1 MKSFLLFS
9 LISISPS
16 LKVENWV
23 VDSWAI
29 DESDENFP
37 ATVCED
43 NEGGYEWIS
52 CEIGSFF
59 SSELLRK
66 KVHFF
71 RKPSIQKVILE
82 ADIDTEFLEKIK
94 LGLIARDSKTGFVSK
109 QADSISCSTDDAS
122 NQPLLKAFIYVP
134 NRESNEKQSESKT
147 FHEVD
152 LFFHRDGEKYNFQ
165 YRARTVCSP
174 SALENGC
181 SQVKL
186 IDISVKWGASS
197 RRSFRPS
204 SAWGSID
211 RNTLGKTRPTFISS
225 LPEKEYLTTYLFSAV
240 QKKSSSNC
248 TFVNFSRS
256 GKLSRSL

>member
-1 MKSFLLFS
+1 MNSFSFFPYENQVKMESFFLFS
-9 LISISPS
+9 LISISSS

-23 VDSWAI
+23 IDSWAI

-71 RKPSIQKVILE
+71 RKPSLQKVKLE
-82 ADIDTEFLEKIK
+82 ADIDPEFLEKIK
-94 LGLIARDSKTGFVSK
+94 LGLKARDSKTGLVSK
-109 QADSISCSTDDAS
+109 QADSISCPTDDAS

-134 NRESNEKQSESKT
+134 NRENNEKQSEAKT

-165 YRARTVCSP
+165 YRARTVCST

-186 IDISVKWGASS
+186 IDKVGCVTVLVPDG
-197 RRSFRPS
+197 R
-204 SAWGSID
+204 
-211 RNTLGKTRPTFISS
+211 
-225 LPEKEYLTTYLFSAV
+225 YLFTTPCGIRT
-240 QKKSSSNC
+240 K
-248 TFVNFSRS
+248 
-256 GKLSRSL
+256 